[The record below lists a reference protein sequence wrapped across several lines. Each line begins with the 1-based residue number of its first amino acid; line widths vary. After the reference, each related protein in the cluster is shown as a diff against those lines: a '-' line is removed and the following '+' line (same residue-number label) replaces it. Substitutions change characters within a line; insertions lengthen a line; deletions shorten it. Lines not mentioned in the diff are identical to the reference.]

1 MTAVAGPVAA
11 AGVAGA
17 LSHALFFRRV
27 DVDTR
32 PFALLGV
39 FGGAHVALAWALCR
53 GSGSSTRPA
62 HAAALLLEAAFLAA
76 LCASLLT
83 YRAFLHPLR
92 HFPGPFGARLSKF
105 WAVRQTLRSGL
116 RWYRV
121 DAALHGRY
129 GDYVRT
135 GPRELSIT
143 DPGALGPIL
152 GFASKTLK
160 APFYDSLED
169 SVSTTTNKDLHRRRR
184 RLWDTSMK
192 QLLATYHPQLDKFTD
207 LLLDRLAR
215 TAGEPVVVN
224 DLATYYSYDVMTQL
238 AFSEPRGFLDGSA
251 PASERQMLADLQQGI
266 DAIGLLQ
273 HVPWVLGILMKLATT
288 FPTPMSA
295 FNGWAAKALAKRMK
309 MQTPAPD
316 LMSHLIAS
324 TSPTDA
330 AGQHLLFTDSRVII
344 TAGADTTSTALATI
358 FLKLLFHPRWIP
370 LVRAECSPLLS
381 ASPSAFSPAV
391 SYPVLDAVIAE
402 TLRLHPPVLFG
413 SPRVTPPQGLKIPGT
428 DVFVPGGTVVYV
440 PGWQVQRDGRNFAE
454 PERFVPERWMGG
466 SKGEMV
472 GNRGAW
478 LVFLMGE
485 NNCPGKSLAMMEI
498 RSVVAR
504 TLHEFDISL
513 PPGED
518 LVEDAFFAQIK
529 DRFVA
534 GVPKQKVVFTR
545 RQK

>member
-1 MTAVAGPVAA
+1 
-11 AGVAGA
+11 
-17 LSHALFFRRV
+17 
-27 DVDTR
+27 
-32 PFALLGV
+32 
-39 FGGAHVALAWALCR
+39 
-53 GSGSSTRPA
+53 
-62 HAAALLLEAAFLAA
+62 
-76 LCASLLT
+76 
-83 YRAFLHPLR
+83 
-92 HFPGPFGARLSKF
+92 
-105 WAVRQTLRSGL
+105 
-116 RWYRV
+116 
-121 DAALHGRY
+121 
-129 GDYVRT
+129 
-135 GPRELSIT
+135 
-143 DPGALGPIL
+143 
-152 GFASKTLK
+152 
-160 APFYDSLED
+160 
-169 SVSTTTNKDLHRRRR
+169 
-184 RLWDTSMK
+184 
-192 QLLATYHPQLDKFTD
+192 
-207 LLLDRLAR
+207 
-215 TAGEPVVVN
+215 
-224 DLATYYSYDVMTQL
+224 
-238 AFSEPRGFLDGSA
+238 
-251 PASERQMLADLQQGI
+251 
-266 DAIGLLQ
+266 
-273 HVPWVLGILMKLATT
+273 
-288 FPTPMSA
+288 
-295 FNGWAAKALAKRMK
+295 
-309 MQTPAPD
+309 
-316 LMSHLIAS
+316 MSHLIAS

-428 DVFVPGGTVVYV
+428 DVFVPGGTVV
-440 PGWQVQRDGRNFAE
+440 
-454 PERFVPERWMGG
+454 
-466 SKGEMV
+466 
-472 GNRGAW
+472 GAW